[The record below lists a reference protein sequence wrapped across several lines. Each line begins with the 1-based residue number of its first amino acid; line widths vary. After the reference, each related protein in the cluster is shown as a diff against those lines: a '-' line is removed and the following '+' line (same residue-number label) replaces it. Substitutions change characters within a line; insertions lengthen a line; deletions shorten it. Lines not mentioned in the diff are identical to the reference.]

1 MKRFVEV
8 HYYLMDGKRAD
19 FYNAIVQ
26 NGIDKAARAE
36 DGNEKYEYY
45 FSPDNKNEL
54 ILLEIWKS
62 AEAVQ
67 SHMETPHYQALTE
80 LKKQYVTETVFKRYE
95 ITEI

>member
-1 MKRFVEV
+1 MK
-8 HYYLMDGKRAD
+8 AD
-19 FYNAIVQ
+19 FYKAIVQ

-45 FSPDNKNEL
+45 FSPDNENEL

-62 AEAVQ
+62 ADAVQ
-67 SHMETPHYQALTE
+67 THMETPHYHALTE